1 MMQLVRLWDQNVR
14 KNFAEM
20 MFAATTGRMGPVE
33 DWAPPVCWR
42 DDERE
47 NRRTP
52 PVPDSPT
59 LRTQEA
65 VQQKHGTHFGRS
77 LLLFRQGEPGS
88 GDNAHEALVQFPLII
103 EDRLAN
109 L

>member
-1 MMQLVRLWDQNVR
+1 
-14 KNFAEM
+14 M
-20 MFAATTGRMGPVE
+20 MFAATTRRMGPVE
-33 DWAPPVCWR
+33 DWAPLFAGD

-65 VQQKHGTHFGRS
+65 VQQKHGTHFGEASSCSGRGNQDQVTTLMKRS
-77 LLLFRQGEPGS
+77 FNSL
-88 GDNAHEALVQFPLII
+88 
-103 EDRLAN
+103 
-109 L
+109 